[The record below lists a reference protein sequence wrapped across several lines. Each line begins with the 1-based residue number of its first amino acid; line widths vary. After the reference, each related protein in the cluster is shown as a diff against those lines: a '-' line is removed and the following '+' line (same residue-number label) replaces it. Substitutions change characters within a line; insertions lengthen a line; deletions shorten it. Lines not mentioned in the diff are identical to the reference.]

1 MSNAMKMLL
10 FDKYWFGSRT
20 TKFLSQKRRR
30 HLAIFCIRFL
40 WRGGPIQKK
49 EKITISKE
57 KPSSGIL
64 HRSNCN
70 WLWLR
75 PNYKRQWSE
84 PDCLARKSLS
94 WYYVG
99 LGGSRTKAWVVVLH
113 SVSWDPHNNNQG
125 WKEDSLRNSLRSLG
139 LASKSPA
146 AAAKTSFSCSYL
158 WNGTFQRR
166 GQQQA
171 KSLVNTNFS
180 NYKVVSF

>member
-1 MSNAMKMLL
+1 MTS
-10 FDKYWFGSRT
+10 
-20 TKFLSQKRRR
+20 
-30 HLAIFCIRFL
+30 
-40 WRGGPIQKK
+40 
-49 EKITISKE
+49 
-57 KPSSGIL
+57 
-64 HRSNCN
+64 
-70 WLWLR
+70 WLY
-75 PNYKRQWSE
+75 PNYKGQWSE

-146 AAAKTSFSCSYL
+146 AAAAAKTSFSCSYL

-171 KSLVNTNFS
+171 KSLVNMNFS
-180 NYKVVSF
+180 NYFIQNRVGLIFMSVPDFRFCTNLLAFFNHIKITCLCKVWWDFLKKTHLCILA